1 MINRRA
7 LIVLLAVA
15 VLFGAVRASRAHDPV
30 TGLQNWIGEGSYR
43 GPDGVH
49 CCGPHDCELLDPA
62 EVQQRPDGL
71 WLTRFKEL
79 VPYSEATPSEDG
91 QYWRCH
97 RYTGE
102 RRCFFAPVGSQ

>member
-1 MINRRA
+1 MINRRGI
-7 LIVLLAVA
+7 IVLIAIALCFV
-15 VLFGAVRASRAHDPV
+15 ASRIVWAHENGQP
-30 TGLQNWIGEGSYR
+30 NWITEGKYS

-49 CCGPHDCELLDPA
+49 CCGPNDCERLSSD